1 VMLLIFNLPMVGV
14 FVRILYLPMRWLL
27 PMIIVV
33 AASGVLSK
41 NGAILDVLFMCGFGA
56 IGYYFRK
63 YDFPLAPIILGA
75 VLGDN
80 MEIAFRQSMMMM
92 QGDIWP
98 MFTRP
103 IVATLFVMS
112 ALSLFLTNII
122 RAWSKRNL
130 DVEEDV

>member
-1 VMLLIFNLPMVGV
+1 
-14 FVRILYLPMRWLL
+14 
-27 PMIIVV
+27 
-33 AASGVLSK
+33 
-41 NGAILDVLFMCGFGA
+41 
-56 IGYYFRK
+56 
-63 YDFPLAPIILGA
+63 
-75 VLGDN
+75 
-80 MEIAFRQSMMMM
+80 M

-112 ALSLFLTNII
+112 ALSLFLPNII